1 MGLCIGRHERPFWG
15 HFEGHLRGVVICDNN
30 PAEVGAIIGKGVIW
44 LIALVCLVIS
54 GISTSRAA
62 TITPHRA

>member
-1 MGLCIGRHERPFWG
+1 MNAAFWG
-15 HFEGHLRGVVICDNN
+15 HFEGRLRGVVICDN
-30 PAEVGAIIGKGVIW
+30 PAEVGAIIGKGVIC

-54 GISTSRAA
+54 GISTGRAA

>member
-1 MGLCIGRHERPFWG
+1 M
-15 HFEGHLRGVVICDNN
+15 VICDNN

-54 GISTSRAA
+54 GISTGRAA
-62 TITPHRA
+62 TLLRTARSGNNQSYVGCPIWHLADIQP

>member
-1 MGLCIGRHERPFWG
+1 
-15 HFEGHLRGVVICDNN
+15 VVICDNN
-30 PAEVGAIIGKGVIW
+30 PAEVSAIIGKGVIW

-54 GISTSRAA
+54 GISTGRAA

>member
-1 MGLCIGRHERPFWG
+1 MNAAFWG
-15 HFEGHLRGVVICDNN
+15 HFEGRLRGVVICDN

>member
-1 MGLCIGRHERPFWG
+1 
-15 HFEGHLRGVVICDNN
+15 VVICDNN
-30 PAEVGAIIGKGVIW
+30 PAEVSAIIGKGVIW